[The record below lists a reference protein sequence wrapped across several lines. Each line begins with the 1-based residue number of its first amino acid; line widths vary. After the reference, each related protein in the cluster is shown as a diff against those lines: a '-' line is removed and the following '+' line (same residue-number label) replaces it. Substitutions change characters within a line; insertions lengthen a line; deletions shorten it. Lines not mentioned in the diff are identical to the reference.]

1 MSFGLDQCSGQDGD
15 AATDS
20 QSSSSSSSS
29 SIDLCTYIEQAKE
42 GAEAVEDSLSA
53 L

>member
-20 QSSSSSSSS
+20 QSSSSIGGSRDAP
-29 SIDLCTYIEQAKE
+29 I
-42 GAEAVEDSLSA
+42 DSL
-53 L
+53 LQMIEHV

>member
-20 QSSSSSSSS
+20 QSSSSSSSIGGS
-29 SIDLCTYIEQAKE
+29 RNAPIDGLLQMTEH
-42 GAEAVEDSLSA
+42 V
-53 L
+53 

>member
-1 MSFGLDQCSGQDGD
+1 MSFGLDQCSRQD

-20 QSSSSSSSS
+20 QSSSSSS

-42 GAEAVEDSLSA
+42 GAEAVEDSISA